1 MGTVL
6 DVDLAVTLK
15 RIGPSLCVFS
25 KARKV
30 DVRVDGSTLRM
41 LGLASKRVRVDPSA
55 GWK

>member
-30 DVRVDGSTLRM
+30 DVLVDGQLCGCS
-41 LGLASKRVRVDPSA
+41 GLLQNE
-55 GWK
+55 